1 MIEVFLSIGTNLG
14 NRFKNIKEC
23 IDMIQLNPY
32 IEYITCSKIYETV
45 PMYNTKQNKFLNLIL
60 KTKTSVKPIELLC
73 EVKSIE
79 SEMGRT
85 MNILKNQPR
94 VIDIDI
100 LSYGNSM
107 INDDNLIIPHP
118 KIIERAF
125 VLKPWSDIAPDYKLP
140 EINKTISELISNLD
154 INTNIIKLY
163 DKSL

>member
-1 MIEVFLSIGTNLG
+1 M
-14 NRFKNIKEC
+14 
-23 IDMIQLNPY
+23 
-32 IEYITCSKIYETV
+32 
-45 PMYNTKQNKFLNLIL
+45 
-60 KTKTSVKPIELLC
+60 ELLS
-73 EVKSIE
+73 EVKLIE

-85 MNILKNQPR
+85 VNNFKNQPR
-94 VIDIDI
+94 LIDIDI
-100 LSYGNSM
+100 LTYGDSIVNE
-107 INDDNLIIPHP
+107 NELIIPHP

>member
-85 MNILKNQPR
+85 INILKNQPR

>member
-14 NRFKNIKEC
+14 DRFKNIKEC
-23 IDMIQLNPY
+23 IGIIQLNSS
-32 IEYITCSKIYETV
+32 IECITWSKIYETL
-45 PMYNTKQNKFLNLIL
+45 PMYNSKQNKFLNLIL
-60 KTKTSVKPIELLC
+60 KIKTSLKPMELLS
-73 EVKSIE
+73 EVKLIE

-85 MNILKNQPR
+85 VNNFKNQPR
-94 VIDIDI
+94 LIDIDI
-100 LSYGNSM
+100 LTYGDSIVNE
-107 INDDNLIIPHP
+107 NELIIPHP

-125 VLKPWSDIAPDYKLP
+125 VLKPWSDIAPDYKLL